1 MRARRYAVKIYDGE
15 LDFTHDNAH
24 FIAEFFVPEKNIAF
38 NTAGPLDTSEL
49 HVLDV
54 DEPRID
60 KRKRLEASFI
70 DVEVPDDLV
79 NRLIAFKDLKK
90 KLTVEVENL

>member
-1 MRARRYAVKIYDGE
+1 MRARRYAVEIYDSE
-15 LDFTHDNAH
+15 LDFTHDNTRS
-24 FIAEFFVPEKNIAF
+24 IAEFFVPEKNIAF
-38 NTAGPLDTSEL
+38 NTAGPLGTSEL
-49 HVLDV
+49 HVLDA

-60 KRKRLEASFI
+60 KRKRKTISFI

-90 KLTVEVENL
+90 KLTGEVENL